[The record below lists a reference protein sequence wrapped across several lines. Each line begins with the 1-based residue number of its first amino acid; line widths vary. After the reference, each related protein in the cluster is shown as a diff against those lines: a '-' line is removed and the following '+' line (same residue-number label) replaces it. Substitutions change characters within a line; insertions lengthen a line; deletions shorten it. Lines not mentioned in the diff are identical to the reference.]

1 MADYQQNFL
10 ASLHGGMDFGQ
21 RMKGIGDQ
29 SKLNQLA
36 AQSYSTP
43 PDQRDSL
50 LAQMAGVDAG
60 SAFQA
65 EKQMAY
71 SDERRNTNMVN
82 MAKLLTNA
90 PPQARAGLYRSMVP
104 TLSRFG
110 LSEMPQ
116 EYNDQTA
123 PMIDQAAQSIVQA
136 YQGQGGGM
144 LQSQKIGA
152 DGFIYNTFR
161 DGRMVNTGIKADRQA
176 WFRDQEGF
184 APEIVNKDGTTTQ
197 LGGASGGTNF
207 TTSDGVP
214 FDVSQVTD
222 PYVRQQILSN
232 PDAYGMAPSGT
243 RATLPA
249 TNVSPAQY
257 GSRTR
262 PSAAQS
268 AADSARAKIDVE
280 NANFENELEQ
290 QRRLKEQEA
299 RIEADKAGA
308 VQTAKD
314 QAERAAQA
322 PKRIKQYEQALTAS
336 KSVRDA
342 LGKAINLVGATTTG
356 WAGARMRN
364 IEGSDAFDLNSQIET
379 VKANLGFDRL
389 QEMRDNSPT
398 GGALGAIA
406 VQELVALQSTIANLD
421 PNQSADQLKSNLQKV
436 EQHYQ
441 NWETAVRN
449 ALDDERRNGT
459 AAPSGGQR
467 TIVRTGT
474 SNGRKVIQYSDGS
487 VEYGN

>member
-21 RMKGIGDQ
+21 RIKQQRDQ
-29 SKLNQLA
+29 SQLNQLA
-36 AQSYSTP
+36 AQSYSTS

-82 MAKLLTNA
+82 MARLLVNA
-90 PPQARAGLYRSMVP
+90 PEQARPALYQSMVP

-110 LSEMPQ
+110 LSDLPKQ
-116 EYNDQTA
+116 YDAQTTG
-123 PMIDQAAQSIVQA
+123 PVIMQAAQSLVQA

-161 DGRMVNTGIKADRQA
+161 DGRMVNTGVKADRQA

-197 LGGASGGTNF
+197 IGGLSTGPQGTTF
-207 TTSDGVP
+207 TTSEGQP

-222 PYVRQQILSN
+222 PNLRQEIMRDPGS
-232 PDAYGMAPSGT
+232 YGMVPTGT
-243 RATLPA
+243 QATLPP
-249 TNVSPAQY
+249 TNVSPAQFA
-257 GSRTR
+257 SRTR

-268 AADSARAKIDVE
+268 AADSARAKIEVE
-280 NANFENELEQ
+280 NSNFENEFEQ

-299 RIEADKAGA
+299 RIDTEKARGIE
-308 VQTAKD
+308 QAKSE
-314 QAERAAQA
+314 QERASNERAKTAQLNNVDRGLT
-322 PKRIKQYEQALTAS
+322 RIDAALKALSGRLVDTGPIDGRLMVSTPQGQELEAAVGAIQNDMLALTR
-336 KSVRDA
+336 VP
-342 LGKAINLVGATTTG
+342 GI
-356 WAGARMRN
+356 
-364 IEGSDAFDLNSQIET
+364 GSQSDLEA
-379 VKANLGFDRL
+379 K
-389 QEMRDNSPT
+389 
-398 GGALGAIA
+398 
-406 VQELVALQSTIANLD
+406 IANLKY
-421 PNQSADQLKSNLQKV
+421 PSIYNHPSVNAANVQQLKAFMGDL
-436 EQHYQ
+436 
-441 NWETAVRN
+441 RN
-449 ALDDERRNGT
+449 QITGS
-459 AAPSGGQR
+459 AAQGGR
-467 TIVRTGT
+467 TVVRTGT

>member
-1 MADYQQNFL
+1 MADFQQNFL
-10 ASLHGGMDFGQ
+10 ASLHGGTDFGQ

-60 SAFQA
+60 AAFQA

-123 PMIDQAAQSIVQA
+123 PIIDKAAQSIVQA

-161 DGRMVNTGIKADRQA
+161 DGRMVNTGVKADRQA

-197 LGGASGGTNF
+197 IGGLSAGPQGTTF
-207 TTSDGVP
+207 TTSEGQP

-222 PYVRQQILSN
+222 PNLRQEIMRDPGS
-232 PDAYGMAPSGT
+232 YGMVPSGT
-243 RATLPA
+243 RATLPP
-249 TNVSPAQY
+249 TNVSPAQFA
-257 GSRTR
+257 SRTR

-268 AADSARAKIDVE
+268 AADSARAKIEVE
-280 NANFENELEQ
+280 NSNFENEFEQ

-299 RIEADKAGA
+299 RIDTEKARGIEQ
-308 VQTAKD
+308 VKSEQ
-314 QAERAAQA
+314 ERASNERAKGAQLNSVDRGLT
-322 PKRIKQYEQALTAS
+322 RIDAALKALSGRLVDTGPVDGRLMVSTPQGQELEAAVGAIQNDMLALTR
-336 KSVRDA
+336 VP
-342 LGKAINLVGATTTG
+342 GI
-356 WAGARMRN
+356 
-364 IEGSDAFDLNSQIET
+364 GSQSDLEA
-379 VKANLGFDRL
+379 K
-389 QEMRDNSPT
+389 
-398 GGALGAIA
+398 
-406 VQELVALQSTIANLD
+406 IANLKY
-421 PNQSADQLKSNLQKV
+421 PSIYNHPSVNAANVQQLKAFMGDLRSQITGSPA
-436 EQHYQ
+436 Q
-441 NWETAVRN
+441 
-449 ALDDERRNGT
+449 
-459 AAPSGGQR
+459 GGR
-467 TIVRTGT
+467 TVVRTGT